1 MKSMTEV
8 KKGIGRGLIAM
19 AMAAAVFAV
28 PSKAAVVA
36 GGAVPLENYFQT
48 TGNDGIDVKAVN
60 AAATTNIL
68 GTVVIQNN
76 APNSFIFTVTQRN
89 GGFLRLGL
97 AAALPV
103 IATGTGNPFTA
114 SQFIHS
120 ATPMAS
126 EVENLTTD
134 ATVAVTI
141 VAGAAGA
148 GTLTGG
154 AQTTALVDY
163 KLDIGATWIAAPTLL
178 AGYYSEVFTIT
189 LVAVM

>member
-1 MKSMTEV
+1 MNSMNEV
-8 KKGIGRGLIAM
+8 KKSWRKSL
-19 AMAAAVFAV
+19 AAVLLVATVSAV
-28 PSKAAVVA
+28 PVKAAITA
-36 GGAVPLENYFQT
+36 GGAVPLENYFQA
-48 TGNDGIDVKAVN
+48 TGNDGVDVKSAN
-60 AAATTNIL
+60 AAFTTNIL

-103 IATGTGNPFTA
+103 IATGTGNPFTG

-120 ATPMAS
+120 ATPMGT

-134 ATVAVTI
+134 ATVAVAIT
-141 VAGAAGA
+141 AGAAGA

-163 KLDIGATWIAAPTLL
+163 KIDIGGTWIAAPTLL
-178 AGYYSEVFTIT
+178 AGYYSETFTIT